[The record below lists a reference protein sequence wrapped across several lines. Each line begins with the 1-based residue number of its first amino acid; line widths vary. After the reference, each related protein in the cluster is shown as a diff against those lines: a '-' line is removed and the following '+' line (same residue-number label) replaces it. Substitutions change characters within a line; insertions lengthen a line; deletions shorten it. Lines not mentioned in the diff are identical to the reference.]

1 MKYALVIP
9 DGAADLPLDELDGRT
24 PLEAAD
30 LPNMDRVAAT
40 GRCGTVCNIPARMPC
55 GSDVAILSVLGY
67 NPRRYYT
74 GRAPLEAAARSLHI
88 GPDEWVFRCNLVTLA
103 DGKMEDYS
111 AGHIRN
117 EEAHKLITALNEQLV
132 RRGEEGIQFH
142 PGLGYR
148 HLMTF
153 QGNCCVKTTPPHD
166 ILGQDVAEYLPTGSG
181 SKRLRSLMAE
191 GRRILAT
198 HEINI
203 VRADLGENP
212 ANAIWL
218 WGQGKTPKL
227 EKFAKRFGLHGAA
240 ITAVDLVR
248 GLAKLI
254 GWDLI
259 EVPGATGYFD
269 TNYEGKGSAA
279 VEALNHYDIV
289 CVHVEAPDEAGH
301 NADPGAKVEALEQI
315 DRHIVGPVLQR
326 LQLEGDE
333 WRILVLPDHPTPCTA
348 RTHTPDPVPFAIAGK
363 DMQGVLDEPFT
374 EQTAE
379 AADLHIACGCDLM
392 EFFLTVR

>member
-1 MKYALVIP
+1 MKYAIVIP
-9 DGAADLPLDELDGRT
+9 DGAADRPLDELDGLT
-24 PLEAAD
+24 PLGAAD
-30 LPNMDRVAAT
+30 LPNMDRIAAA

-67 NPRRYYT
+67 NPRTYYT
-74 GRAPLEAAARSLHI
+74 GRAPLEAAAQGLQI
-88 GPDEWVFRCNLVTLA
+88 APDEWVFRCNLVTLA

-117 EEAHKLITALNEQLV
+117 EEAHKLIAVLNEQLV
-132 RRGEEGIQFH
+132 ARDEGIRFH

-153 QGNCCVKTTPPHD
+153 QGHCRVKTTPPHD
-166 ILGQDVAEYLPTGSG
+166 ILGQDVAGYLPTGRG
-181 SKRLRSLMAE
+181 SKRLRLLMAE
-191 GRRILAT
+191 SRKILAA
-198 HEINI
+198 HDINT

-218 WGQGKTPKL
+218 WGHGKTPKL
-227 EKFAKRFGLHGAA
+227 EAFVKRFGLHGAA

-269 TNYEGKGSAA
+269 TDYEGKGAAA

-301 NADPGAKVEALEQI
+301 NADPDAKVEAIEQI

-326 LQLEGDE
+326 LELEGDE
-333 WRILVLPDHPTPCTA
+333 WRILVLPDHPTPCIV

-374 EQTAE
+374 EKTAG
-379 AADLHIACGCDLM
+379 AADLHIARGCDLM